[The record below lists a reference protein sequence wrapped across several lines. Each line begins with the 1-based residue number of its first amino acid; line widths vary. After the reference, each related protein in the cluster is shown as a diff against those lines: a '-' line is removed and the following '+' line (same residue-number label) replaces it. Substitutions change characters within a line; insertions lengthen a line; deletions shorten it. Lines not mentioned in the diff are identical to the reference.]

1 MSWSSKNGGD
11 SPWGKNSN
19 DDKES
24 SFKKNSGSS
33 NNDDFFDNLQDR
45 LKNIFPKNNPAS
57 FSIIILIVLGIW
69 AASGF
74 LE

>member
-24 SFKKNSGSS
+24 SFKKIAVV
-33 NNDDFFDNLQDR
+33 LTMM
-45 LKNIFPKNNPAS
+45 IFLTIFK
-57 FSIIILIVLGIW
+57 IG
-69 AASGF
+69 
-74 LE
+74 